1 LWPFCK
7 ITNEGFISFRNPAL
21 VFHLLRQPFVQQA
34 DEDNAS
40 CRDKEEGSVQPAQA
54 SFCKCLSGILATI
67 SARPPNR
74 YNNKLLL
81 TSHADFKSVY
91 KPKPS

>member
-1 LWPFCK
+1 
-7 ITNEGFISFRNPAL
+7 

-40 CRDKEEGSVQPAQA
+40 CLDKEEGSVQPTQA
-54 SFCKCLSGILATI
+54 AFCKCLSGILATI
-67 SARPPNR
+67 SARLPNR
-74 YNNKLLL
+74 YNHKITL
-81 TSHADFKSVY
+81 TIHADFKSVY